1 VRNVVNLDSQYG
13 GQSEV
18 YDGIDV
24 TLNAR
29 LAGGGLIGGGFATG
43 RTVTDVCDV
52 VDDVP
57 EVAINLAA
65 TALLTTNSVAG
76 PSNAPSRFCRISP
89 PWSALTQVKVF
100 GTYPLPLQLRASFNY
115 QHLPGV
121 ATTATYVISGAEI
134 AAALGRPSAAG
145 ARATANVELLEPQDL
160 HREGTLNQLNVALTR
175 LFTVGGYRLQPGIEL
190 HNALNASTIHTIVTR
205 YGPAWEGVRGV
216 LTPRL
221 IKFALQMDF

>member
-1 VRNVVNLDSQYG
+1 MNLDSQYG

-29 LAGGGLIGGGFATG
+29 LGDGGLIGGGFATG
-43 RTVTDVCDV
+43 RTVTDACDI

-57 EVAINLAA
+57 EFAMNLPATVA
-65 TALLTTNSVAG
+65 LTTNSVVG
-76 PSNAPSRFCRISP
+76 PNNAPSRFCRISA
-89 PWSALTQVKVF
+89 PWSGLTQVKLF
-100 GTYPLPLQLRASFNY
+100 GTYPLPWEVRASFNY

-121 ATTATYVISGAEI
+121 ATTSTYVISGAEI
-134 AAALGRPSAAG
+134 AGALGRAPAAG
-145 ARATANVELLEPQDL
+145 ARATASVELLEP
-160 HREGTLNQLNVALTR
+160 HRLRRESRLNQVNLAVTR
-175 LFTVGGYRLQPGIEL
+175 QFTVGGARLLPGIEL
-190 HNALNASTIHTIVTR
+190 HNVLNASTVHTIVTR

-221 IKFALQMDF
+221 MKFALQMDF